1 MLASC
6 TESSNRRTEAIWII
20 SSQLELFHLHFHR
33 IQVKSMIFPHS
44 LPFLGISDI
53 FGDVSCQISWFR
65 SRLRKGCFFLV
76 FFQYFTLESLP
87 RKSKHMFFERFLMR
101 ISWKKVPPRKFTKV
115 HESSNKNATKSTIC
129 RSTFSQIWMKP
140 AVAQGNSHFFF
151 ECAGNELNSFI
162 FIEIA
167 RFQSILYF
175 FMDFKPKYHLGFL
188 GKF

>member
-1 MLASC
+1 MWA
-6 TESSNRRTEAIWII
+6 
-20 SSQLELFHLHFHR
+20 
-33 IQVKSMIFPHS
+33 VK
-44 LPFLGISDI
+44 FLGFDL
-53 FGDVSCQISWFR
+53 VWE
-65 SRLRKGCFFLV
+65 KAVFLG

-87 RKSKHMFFERFLMR
+87 RKSKHMFFERFLMS
-101 ISWKKVPPRKFTKV
+101 ISWKKVPPRKFTKVHESSRKFTKV

-151 ECAGNELNSFI
+151 EFAGNELNSFI

-175 FMDFKPKYHLGFL
+175 FMDFKPKYHRIFGQVLSWQVA
-188 GKF
+188 GKSLSSRISAKRGSPRQIAVDFNRLSQICDQLCYLLLQA